1 MHKQVHT
8 MAVPE
13 SDFWAKI
20 EETDGAFYIVDGWN
34 IGQITAAI
42 PFPNL
47 STARWMLAGRWNV
60 LYGLINLVSSEEV
73 LPELT
78 TEEKIVKVAKQ
89 LARGMILTSE
99 FEAQMDRI
107 MAESMNKVGQ
117 QMFGTEI

>member
-1 MHKQVHT
+1 MNKQVHK
-8 MAVPE
+8 MAVQD
-13 SDFWAKI
+13 SNFWAKI

-34 IGQITAAI
+34 VGQITAAI

-47 STARWMLAGRWNV
+47 STARWMLAGRWDV
-60 LYGLINLVSSEEV
+60 RYGTINLVSSEKV

-89 LARGMILTSE
+89 LARGIILTSE

-107 MAESMNKVGQ
+107 MAEGK
-117 QMFGTEI
+117 